1 MTILR
6 AVDYAG
12 RNGWMSGDAC
22 LEGDKVMK
30 ISCGVKVEENE
41 EEAEED
47 WLWGWERDRDWMSW
61 TREVR

>member
-1 MTILR
+1 MHVWRGIK
-6 AVDYAG
+6 
-12 RNGWMSGDAC
+12 SG
-22 LEGDKVMK
+22 MK